1 MWTARACDFE
11 SQAFIFQRHK
21 DTTTQRQSERE
32 METTMWKLECS
43 IWREDDWYV
52 SECKDLEI
60 ASQGRTLKEAQDNL
74 QEAIRLF
81 LEAASFTEV
90 MSYLS
95 RLESDTP
102 AESQRNLEVLFTPID
117 QGDHTTLGEVTLAY
131 A

>member
-1 MWTARACDFE
+1 
-11 SQAFIFQRHK
+11 
-21 DTTTQRQSERE
+21 
-32 METTMWKLECS
+32 MWKLECS

-74 QEAIRLF
+74 QEAIQLF

-95 RLESDTP
+95 RLESDTH
-102 AESQRNLEVLFTPID
+102 AETQPKLEVQFTPIN
-117 QGDHTTLGEVTLAY
+117 QGAHTTTGEVTLAY
-131 A
+131 ASTRSNVIPEDTQDPQRTWF

>member
-1 MWTARACDFE
+1 
-11 SQAFIFQRHK
+11 
-21 DTTTQRQSERE
+21 
-32 METTMWKLECS
+32 MWKLECS

-60 ASQGRTLKEAQDNL
+60 ASQGRTMKEAQDNL
-74 QEAIRLF
+74 QEAIQLF

-95 RLESDTP
+95 RIDSDTP
-102 AESQRNLEVLFTPID
+102 TEIQRNLEVQFTPID
-117 QGDHTTLGEVTLAY
+117 QGTHTTLGEVTLAY

>member
-1 MWTARACDFE
+1 M
-11 SQAFIFQRHK
+11 
-21 DTTTQRQSERE
+21 
-32 METTMWKLECS
+32 MWKLECS

-60 ASQGRTLKEAQDNL
+60 ASQGRTMKDAQDNL
-74 QEAIRLF
+74 QEAIQLF

-95 RLESDTP
+95 RLDSDTP
-102 AESQRNLEVLFTPID
+102 ADIQRNLEVQVTPID
-117 QGDHTTLGEVTLAY
+117 QGAHTTLGEVTLAY